1 MHKLNVSREAILDA
15 LMTIYR
21 TSSNLYRL
29 EPTQSTLMVTH
40 TNVVNIN
47 LHGKSSILP
56 ELGGHVKQWFFT
68 NKL

>member
-1 MHKLNVSREAILDA
+1 MVKFGYLNLYAQAECIQGGHTRCIKII

-40 TNVVNIN
+40 TNVVY
-47 LHGKSSILP
+47 
-56 ELGGHVKQWFFT
+56 
-68 NKL
+68 KLA